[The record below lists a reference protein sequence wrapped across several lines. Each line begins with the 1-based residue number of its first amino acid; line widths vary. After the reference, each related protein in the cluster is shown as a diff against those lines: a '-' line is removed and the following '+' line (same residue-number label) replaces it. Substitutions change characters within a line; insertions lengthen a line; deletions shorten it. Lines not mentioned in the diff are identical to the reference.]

1 MRAHLWCT
9 PRNTK
14 IHCPEHLTAGSR
26 RASISTHGF
35 VGVATG
41 AKERERERERE
52 AGTSERRGSSSRS
65 EEKADRRASFPAR
78 KPGEYNPRDVDS
90 VIRVARFLIRKQ
102 CENNSTVTKMVSGG
116 MACVKYLLF
125 LFNLIF
131 AVTGIVFISVGAV
144 ILVAYNG
151 YNNFVDS
158 WFFAAPVLMIIVGVI
173 VFLVSF
179 FGCCG
184 AVKENHCMIITFSVL
199 LLLIFAL
206 ELGAGITGYMM
217 RGEISNMLENRMNST
232 MRQYEENRDI
242 RNSWDIMQHDL
253 QCCGMN
259 SPADW
264 IQFGSEDNTIPESC
278 CKELPAQGK
287 CDANSIH
294 LFEDGCMMRLKA
306 AIESSA
312 LILGGVGVGIAIVQ
326 LIGVIFACCLARSI
340 RREYETV
347 ETTAH

>member
-1 MRAHLWCT
+1 
-9 PRNTK
+9 
-14 IHCPEHLTAGSR
+14 
-26 RASISTHGF
+26 
-35 VGVATG
+35 
-41 AKERERERERE
+41 
-52 AGTSERRGSSSRS
+52 
-65 EEKADRRASFPAR
+65 
-78 KPGEYNPRDVDS
+78 
-90 VIRVARFLIRKQ
+90 
-102 CENNSTVTKMVSGG
+102 MVSGG
-116 MACVKYLLF
+116 MTCVKYLLF

-131 AVTGIVFISVGAV
+131 AITGIVFISVGAV
-144 ILVAYNG
+144 ILVVYKG

-217 RGEISNMLENRMNST
+217 RGEVANMLENRLNGT
-232 MRQYEENRDI
+232 MRQYKDNDDI
-242 RNSWDIMQHDL
+242 RRSWDIMQHDL

-259 SPADW
+259 GPVDW
-264 IQFGSEDNTIPESC
+264 SRIGFEGSNVPESC
-278 CKELPAQGK
+278 CKEISSQSNS
-287 CDANSIH
+287 CDANSIQVNG
-294 LFEDGCMMRLKA
+294 DGCMWKLQS
-306 AIESSA
+306 AIENNA
-312 LILGGVGVGIAIVQ
+312 MILGGVGIGIALIQ

>member
-1 MRAHLWCT
+1 
-9 PRNTK
+9 
-14 IHCPEHLTAGSR
+14 
-26 RASISTHGF
+26 
-35 VGVATG
+35 
-41 AKERERERERE
+41 
-52 AGTSERRGSSSRS
+52 
-65 EEKADRRASFPAR
+65 
-78 KPGEYNPRDVDS
+78 
-90 VIRVARFLIRKQ
+90 
-102 CENNSTVTKMVSGG
+102 MVSGG

-131 AVTGIVFISVGAV
+131 AVTGVVFISVGAV
-144 ILVAYNG
+144 ILVVYNG

-158 WFFAAPVLMIIVGVI
+158 WFFAAPALMIIVGII

-199 LLLIFAL
+199 LLVIFAL

-217 RGEISNMLENRMNST
+217 GGEISGMLESRLNST
-232 MRQYEENRDI
+232 MRQYEGVEDI
-242 RNSWDIMQHDL
+242 RHSWDIMQHDL

-259 SPADW
+259 GPTDW
-264 IQFGSEDNTIPESC
+264 NQIGLRDNAVPDSC
-278 CKELPAQGK
+278 CKELPAHGK
-287 CDANSIH
+287 CDSNSIH
-294 LFEDGCMMRLKA
+294 LYEDGCMLRLKA

-347 ETTAH
+347 

>member
-1 MRAHLWCT
+1 MKLERLFSVET
-9 PRNTK
+9 IFRIRETYGNVPRGTSARVLAVTRGEIFIGKRNDLPR
-14 IHCPEHLTAGSR
+14 IEL
-26 RASISTHGF
+26 SIVTD
-35 VGVATG
+35 VWRL
-41 AKERERERERE
+41 ERERLVLAFDNEPIGDANR
-52 AGTSERRGSSSRS
+52 
-65 EEKADRRASFPAR
+65 
-78 KPGEYNPRDVDS
+78 PGV
-90 VIRVARFLIRKQ
+90 
-102 CENNSTVTKMVSGG
+102 
-116 MACVKYLLF
+116 
-125 LFNLIF
+125 
-131 AVTGIVFISVGAV
+131 VTGIVFISVGAV

>member
-1 MRAHLWCT
+1 
-9 PRNTK
+9 
-14 IHCPEHLTAGSR
+14 
-26 RASISTHGF
+26 
-35 VGVATG
+35 
-41 AKERERERERE
+41 
-52 AGTSERRGSSSRS
+52 
-65 EEKADRRASFPAR
+65 
-78 KPGEYNPRDVDS
+78 
-90 VIRVARFLIRKQ
+90 
-102 CENNSTVTKMVSGG
+102 MVSGG
-116 MACVKYLLF
+116 MTCVKYLLF

-131 AVTGIVFISVGAV
+131 AITGIVFISVGAV
-144 ILVAYNG
+144 ILVVYNG

-217 RGEISNMLENRMNST
+217 RGEVSNMLENRLNST
-232 MRQYEENRDI
+232 LRAYNTNEDI
-242 RNSWDIMQHDL
+242 RRSWDIMQHDL
-253 QCCGMN
+253 QCCGIDGFTDWQRYGGY
-259 SPADW
+259 SPNNAP
-264 IQFGSEDNTIPESC
+264 NSC
-278 CKELPAQGK
+278 CKEIPSPQNK
-287 CDANSIH
+287 CDSNSINTIYN
-294 LFEDGCMMRLKA
+294 EGCMNKLQS
-306 AIESSA
+306 AIESNA
-312 LILGGVGVGIAIVQ
+312 MILGGVGIGIALIQ

>member
-1 MRAHLWCT
+1 
-9 PRNTK
+9 
-14 IHCPEHLTAGSR
+14 
-26 RASISTHGF
+26 
-35 VGVATG
+35 
-41 AKERERERERE
+41 
-52 AGTSERRGSSSRS
+52 
-65 EEKADRRASFPAR
+65 
-78 KPGEYNPRDVDS
+78 
-90 VIRVARFLIRKQ
+90 
-102 CENNSTVTKMVSGG
+102 MVSGG

-131 AVTGIVFISVGAV
+131 AITGIVFMSVGAI
-144 ILVAYNG
+144 ILVVYNG

-206 ELGAGITGYMM
+206 ELGAGISGYMM
-217 RGEISNMLENRMNST
+217 SGEVSTMLENRMNST
-232 MRQYEENRDI
+232 MHEYNSKDDVRK
-242 RNSWDIMQHDL
+242 SWDIIQSDL
-253 QCCGMN
+253 QCCGMKG
-259 SPADW
+259 PFDW
-264 IQFGSEDNTIPESC
+264 TSVRGFSNKVVPDTC
-278 CKELPAQGK
+278 CKEVAAGST
-287 CDANSIH
+287 CDANAITIRG
-294 LFEDGCMMRLKA
+294 DGCLTKLQA
-306 AIESSA
+306 AIEENA
-312 LILGGVGVGIAIVQ
+312 LILGGVGIGIALIQ